1 MWFINGSI
9 FIWNNGNTSLKAPII
24 STKSRPVNTYFFP
37 KDMEYDAV
45 SKATESLENEQDFA
59 ECDLFIVL
67 IGCIACHQE
76 RLKAIRFKNTY
87 SKK

>member
-1 MWFINGSI
+1 
-9 FIWNNGNTSLKAPII
+9 
-24 STKSRPVNTYFFP
+24 
-37 KDMEYDAV
+37 MEYDAV

-87 SKK
+87 LKK